1 MTTDISKI
9 TLENL
14 NKYDKGIIR
23 KCLICGKE
31 FEATYRKQ
39 VVCNIRC
46 RQKLYYKNRK
56 KCE

>member
-23 KCLICGKE
+23 KCLICGLE
-31 FEATYRKQ
+31 FEDTYRKQ
-39 VVCNIRC
+39 VTCNIRC